1 MKYLVENLGRKGT
14 LGLFVFLTDA
24 GIELF
29 KGLSPAMVELSLI
42 ALGIFSG
49 ANVFEHFFKRK

>member
-29 KGLSPAMVELSLI
+29 KGLSPAMVELSLTT
-42 ALGIFSG
+42 GS
-49 ANVFEHFFKRK
+49 